1 MIRRPPRS
9 TLFPYTTLFRSASF
23 AATRRTPWRP
33 FAASYFIPIQVSGP
47 EFMLKI
53 SAARIH
59 ADYRL
64 RSEEHT
70 SELQSQSNL
79 VCRLLLE
86 KKKKNKKR
94 ILVQSE

>member
-1 MIRRPPRS
+1 M
-9 TLFPYTTLFRSASF
+9 PYASF

-64 RSEEHT
+64 CCGAQNAIAPRSVEKGKRKGDAR
-70 SELQSQSNL
+70 LRGQLYRQSQ
-79 VCRLLLE
+79 R
-86 KKKKNKKR
+86 R
-94 ILVQSE
+94 